1 MNTEAFFK
9 ITYGLYIVS
18 SGNENHKSGYVAN
31 TAFQVTSDPPQ
42 IAIACN
48 KDNYTAPL
56 IEQSEAFSISVL
68 KQDEIYG
75 SCYTSNRNGNIKWM
89 QI

>member
-18 SGNENHKSGYVAN
+18 SGNSTLKNGYIAN
-31 TAFQVTSDPPQ
+31 TAFQVTAEPPQ

-48 KDNYTAPL
+48 KDNYTASL
-56 IEQSEAFSISVL
+56 IEKTKVFFDFCFGAANISRYPGFVWL
-68 KQDEIYG
+68 
-75 SCYTSNRNGNIKWM
+75 
-89 QI
+89 